1 MNEKTIKGAL
11 TRKISGWI
19 ASIESESV
27 RKLCEE
33 NTIVTGGS
41 IVSMLTCEKVNDYDI
56 YFRDIETTYAVATY
70 YFNKIDCEKNG
81 KDCVIK
87 LEDRVKTF
95 ISSSGFLKANKSKV
109 NISEDGEE
117 SIEEQENEKPK
128 YLPAFITSNA
138 ISLTDKIQIITRFF
152 GSPDEIHKN
161 FDFIHCQCYYDFREK
176 DLVLPQKSLLS
187 ILTKRL
193 RYYGSKYP
201 VCSVFRLRKFLKRGW
216 NINAGEIFKIC
227 FQISEINL
235 HDVTVLEDQLIGVD
249 TQYFVWFISKLKEMQ
264 AEGEEKVKDFVIDY
278 DHVKEMIDGLFN

>member
-1 MNEKTIKGAL
+1 VNEKTIKGAL
-11 TRKISGWI
+11 TRKIKSWI
-19 ASIESESV
+19 ASIENENV

-41 IVSMLTCEKVNDYDI
+41 IVSMLTGEKVNDYDI
-56 YFRDIETTYAVATY
+56 YFRDIETTYAVAAY
-70 YFNKIDCEKNG
+70 YFDKIDCEKNE

-95 ISSSGFLKANKSKV
+95 ISSRGFLKANKSKINV
-109 NISEDGEE
+109 SEDGEE
-117 SIEEQENEKPK
+117 SVEEQENEKPK

-161 FDFIHCQCYYDFREK
+161 FDFIHCQCYYDYKERN
-176 DLVLPQKSLLS
+176 LVLPQKSLLS

-201 VCSVFRLRKFLKRGW
+201 VCSIFRLRKFLKRGW

-227 FQISEINL
+227 FQISELNL

-264 AEGEEKVKDFVIDY
+264 TESEEKGKDFVVDY

>member
-1 MNEKTIKGAL
+1 M
-11 TRKISGWI
+11 
-19 ASIESESV
+19 
-27 RKLCEE
+27 
-33 NTIVTGGS
+33 
-41 IVSMLTCEKVNDYDI
+41 
-56 YFRDIETTYAVATY
+56 
-70 YFNKIDCEKNG
+70 
-81 KDCVIK
+81 
-87 LEDRVKTF
+87 
-95 ISSSGFLKANKSKV
+95 
-109 NISEDGEE
+109 
-117 SIEEQENEKPK
+117 
-128 YLPAFITSNA
+128 
-138 ISLTDKIQIITRFF
+138 
-152 GSPDEIHKN
+152 
-161 FDFIHCQCYYDFREK
+161 
-176 DLVLPQKSLLS
+176 PQKSLLS